1 MVDGTKSQGEKYY
14 ISTLGGV
21 PTQTP
26 LLSKREKTKDPTHI
40 PPNGQFEDLV
50 VTTCAL
56 YIKFFFSFSLS
67 PLSLASSLVHVC
79 VSNIFEY
86 YIDGKSL
93 FFRGAPISHREK
105 VFFFSLSLTSHSRR
119 KQKMFSIE
127 LSSRH
132 RNQRCSLSGYKLSSS
147 HHLAGVKTVRAAQK
161 RKEETN
167 V

>member
-67 PLSLASSLVHVC
+67 PLS
-79 VSNIFEY
+79 
-86 YIDGKSL
+86 
-93 FFRGAPISHREK
+93 R
-105 VFFFSLSLTSHSRR
+105 FFSCARVC
-119 KQKMFSIE
+119 FE
-127 LSSRH
+127 
-132 RNQRCSLSGYKLSSS
+132 
-147 HHLAGVKTVRAAQK
+147 HL
-161 RKEETN
+161 
-167 V
+167 